1 MFTRKQ
7 YLDKECTH
15 DQYYAQFVTPEVI
28 HLVLVCIGEARIMG
42 SKCPHFNDIPLWE
55 WDRIAPRLSVG
66 ERLRECGDYPTM
78 AGKVCILKA
87 AANQIRF

>member
-15 DQYYAQFVTPEVI
+15 DQYYAQFVTHGVI
-28 HLVLVCIGEARIMG
+28 HLVSAYIGEARIKK
-42 SKCPHFNDIPLWE
+42 STCPHFTDIPLCE
-55 WDRIAPRLSVG
+55 WDGIAPRLSVG
-66 ERLRECGDYPTM
+66 ERLRECGDYPTL